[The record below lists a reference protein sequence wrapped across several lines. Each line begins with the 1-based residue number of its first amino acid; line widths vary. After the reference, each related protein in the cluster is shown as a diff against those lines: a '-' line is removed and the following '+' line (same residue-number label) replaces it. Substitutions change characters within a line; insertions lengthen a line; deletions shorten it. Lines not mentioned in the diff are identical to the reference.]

1 MNVIAI
7 NGIGNANPGW
17 TKRVQVQ
24 ETLGISEE
32 QLIEFVYE
40 DLMEKNWLNK
50 LLVWGA
56 RIAALYYAKPAVGI
70 AANYVQDYV
79 NDILMYFVVPGVRKK
94 ILNRLANV
102 LRQNPN
108 AIVIGFSLGSV
119 VAYETLK
126 NYPGIGGKPVL
137 ITLGSTLGSPPLER
151 LVKQFLKVPNRNRPV
166 VTDWFNIYSSED
178 ILSGYIDGL
187 GCEPGDQFPIQ
198 STHRMQTYLKAVK
211 AIFSPLFS

>member
-1 MNVIAI
+1 MKVIAI
-7 NGIGNANPGW
+7 NGIGNADPGW
-17 TKRVQVQ
+17 TKHVQVR
-24 ETLGISEE
+24 ETLGIQEE

-40 DLMEKNWLNK
+40 DLMEKNWLNQ
-50 LLVWGA
+50 LLVWSA
-56 RIAALYYAKPAVGI
+56 RIAAVYYAKPAVGI

-119 VAYETLK
+119 VAYETIK

-137 ITLGSTLGSPPLER
+137 ITIWSTLGSPPLER
-151 LVKQFLKVPNRNRPV
+151 LVKQFLKISNRNRPV

-187 GCEPGDQFPIQ
+187 GCEPGDQFPIK
-198 STHRMQTYLKAVK
+198 SFHHMQTYLKAVK
-211 AIFSPLFS
+211 SIFSPLFS

>member
-1 MNVIAI
+1 MKVIAI
-7 NGIGNANPGW
+7 NGIGNADPGW
-17 TKRVQVQ
+17 TKHVQVK
-24 ETLGISEE
+24 ETLGIQED

-50 LLVWGA
+50 ALVWSA
-56 RIAALYYAKPAVGI
+56 RIAALYYAKPVVGL
-70 AANYVQDYV
+70 AANYIQDYV
-79 NDILMYFVVPGVRKK
+79 DDILVYFLVPGVRKK

-119 VAYETLK
+119 VAYETIK

-137 ITLGSTLGSPPLER
+137 ITIGSTLGSPPLEK

-166 VTDWFNIYSSED
+166 VTDWFNIYSSDD

-187 GCEPGDQFPIQ
+187 GCKPGDQFPIK
-198 STHRMQTYLKAVK
+198 SFHNMQTYLKAVK